1 MRFIAQYVSQ
11 IPIPSIKPTQ
21 KASISK
27 LVNQI
32 LATKCTNPNA
42 DVSDLED
49 DIDQMVYL
57 LYDLTP
63 EEINIAEGAENV

>member
-11 IPIPSIKPTQ
+11 IPIPSIRPAQ

-32 LATKCTNPNA
+32 LATKRANPDA
-42 DVSDLED
+42 DISDLEKR
-49 DIDQMVYL
+49 IDQIVYL

-63 EEINIAEGAENV
+63 EEIAIVEGAETV

>member
-32 LATKCTNPNA
+32 LNAKRTNPDA
-42 DVSDLED
+42 DVSDLEKR
-49 DIDQMVYL
+49 IDQIVYL
-57 LYDLTP
+57 LYGLTP
-63 EEINIAEGAENV
+63 EEIKIVEGAENV